1 MAVVIT
7 IPASALG
14 TPTLVGSGLDD
25 LTLDAAAVYRGA
37 KACTYR
43 VYIDTVGATDT
54 YKWSR
59 DDGATWAAEEIPI
72 AGAATTMELEL
83 GILIE
88 FAAITGHTLNDYWTI
103 TATPV
108 IALAEL
114 DTVKEALGI
123 SAGTYDALLTRLIL
137 AATNAIE
144 DYTGHIFAKQTYT
157 ETVAGSAHP
166 VLLLTHVPIVGTP
179 QVISDNSPITD
190 FEVRDRDVGSL
201 YRKVG
206 WAISGWIGW
215 GAEPHRI
222 QGTEDLNFSVVY
234 EAGYVMPSEQNRDL
248 PAAVEQACVETVVA
262 WYKRKGRDPSVKSKK
277 VGDLNL
283 IYNDGALDA
292 LAIPASARALLS
304 RRVR

>member
-1 MAVVIT
+1 MAVIIT

-14 TPTLVGSGLDD
+14 TPILIGSGLDD
-25 LTLDAAAVYRGA
+25 LSLDAAAVYRGA
-37 KACTYR
+37 KSCTYR
-43 VYIDTVGATDT
+43 VYIDSVGATDT
-54 YKWSR
+54 FKWSR
-59 DDGATWAAEEIPI
+59 DDGVTWEAEGVPI
-72 AGAATTMELEL
+72 AGAATAMELEL

-88 FAAITGHTLNDYWTI
+88 FAAITGHTLDDYWTI

-123 SAGTYDALLTRLIL
+123 SASTYDALLTRLIL

-144 DYTGHIFAKQTYT
+144 DYVGHIFAKQTYT

-166 VLLLTHVPIVGTP
+166 MLLLTHVPIIGTP
-179 QVISDNSPITD
+179 EIISDNSPIID

-201 YRKVG
+201 YRTVG
-206 WAISGWIGW
+206 WAISGWVGW
-215 GAEPHRI
+215 GAEPRRI
-222 QGTEDLNFSVVY
+222 QGTEDLNFSIVY
-234 EAGYVMPSEQNRDL
+234 EAGYVMPSEQDRDL
-248 PAAVEQACVETVVA
+248 PAAVEEACVETVVA
-262 WYKRKGRDPSVKSKK
+262 WYKRKGRDPGVKSKK
-277 VGDLNL
+277 VGDLN
-283 IYNDGALDA
+283 ISYSAAAMDA

>member
-1 MAVVIT
+1 MAVIIT

-25 LTLDAAAVYRGA
+25 LSLDAAAVYRGA
-37 KACTYR
+37 KSCTYR
-43 VYIDTVGATDT
+43 VHIDSVGTTDT
-54 YKWSR
+54 FKWSR
-59 DDGATWAAEEIPI
+59 DDGVTWEAVEVPI
-72 AGAATTMELEL
+72 AGAATAMELEL

-88 FAAITGHTLNDYWTI
+88 FAAITGHTLDDYWTI

-123 SAGTYDALLTRLIL
+123 SVGTYDALLTRLIL

-144 DYTGHIFAKQTYT
+144 DYVGHVYAKQTYT
-157 ETVAGSAHP
+157 ETVAGSGHP
-166 VLLLTHVPIVGTP
+166 VLLLTNVPIVGTP
-179 QVISDNSPITD
+179 AVTADNSPITD
-190 FEVRDRDVGSL
+190 FEVQDRAVGSL
-201 YRKVG
+201 YRLAG

-215 GAEPHRI
+215 GAEPRHI
-222 QGTEDLNFSVVY
+222 PGTEGLNFSVVY

-262 WYKRKGRDPSVKSKK
+262 WYKRAPRDPSVKSKK
-277 VGDLNL
+277 VGDLN
-283 IYNDGALDA
+283 ITYSDKAVDA